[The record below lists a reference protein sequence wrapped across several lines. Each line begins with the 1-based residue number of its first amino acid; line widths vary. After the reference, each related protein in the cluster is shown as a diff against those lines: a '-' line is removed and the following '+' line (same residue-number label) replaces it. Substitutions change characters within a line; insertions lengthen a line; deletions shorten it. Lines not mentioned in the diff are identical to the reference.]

1 MTQNWGTSEQHRLH
15 VPSLWIESGSSTWAL
30 WPTCRALCASPPA
43 PPGRFSRNR
52 RTPQAA
58 NKGNLHPEM
67 ELAGMVGWYFTTWA
81 AQGCG
86 AHLPGEGVELATYGG
101 SCTQHCPIR
110 ESWELAGAPLH
121 AHVGMAR
128 PQDNTGLARLCSAHT
143 QGFPAIKKIM
153 KYCHLG

>member
-1 MTQNWGTSEQHRLH
+1 MTQNWGTSEHHHLH

-43 PPGRFSRNR
+43 PLGRSSRNR

-67 ELAGMVGWYFTTWA
+67 ELAGTAGWYFTTWA

-110 ESWELAGAPLH
+110 ESWELGGRRCMHTWGWPAPKT
-121 AHVGMAR
+121 AR
-128 PQDNTGLARLCSAHT
+128 GWQDFAVPIRRAS
-143 QGFPAIKKIM
+143 QQ
-153 KYCHLG
+153 